1 MKRHH
6 DFMDD
11 LEQISQIDSLE
22 GSNVKLQDDSKT
34 NLSQTKTTPVKN
46 LFEKED
52 ENSKNVKALKIG
64 QNHQLSGDK

>member
-11 LEQISQIDSLE
+11 LEQISQMDSLE

-52 ENSKNVKALKIG
+52 ENSKNVEALKIG
-64 QNHQLSGDK
+64 QNHQLSEDK